1 MESINIIEFLPVVLG
16 QVQACPAP
24 NPIQMALI
32 VALVAAIG
40 IVGVGASV
48 VAITSVATIIVQQ
61 ILAGA
66 SIVAIAAA
74 IEVDV
79 QTTGVSLGILAAL
92 VASIQNILGCQ

>member
-1 MESINIIEFLPVVLG
+1 M
-16 QVQACPAP
+16 
-24 NPIQMALI
+24 
-32 VALVAAIG
+32 
-40 IVGVGASV
+40 

-74 IEVDV
+74 REVDV

-92 VASIQNILGCQ
+92 VATIQKILGCQ